1 MVIVIKGLS
10 YNEVTEYLEARGAGE
25 GSLDIYV
32 DDYGFVDAD
41 AGDMRRMVEID
52 TNSLDMEQE
61 DFLVEVTEDLADAE
75 PDAEVIYL

>member
-41 AGDMRRMVEID
+41 AGDMRRMVEIQVNALTQD
-52 TNSLDMEQE
+52 EE
-61 DFLVEVTEDLADAE
+61 DFLVEVTEDLAYDE

>member
-10 YNEVTEYLEARGAGE
+10 YSEVTEYLEARGAGE

-32 DDYGFVDAD
+32 DDFGYVDAE
-41 AGDMRRMVEID
+41 AGDMRGLVEIQV
-52 TNSLDMEQE
+52 NALDESEE
-61 DFLVEVTEDLADAE
+61 DFLVEVTEGLADDE